1 MLTGAAG
8 LPPDVAPSGGL
19 TVTLPIWSRLVSDPE
34 TWRGMVADPFLSEP
48 TDCTMLACCSAAAT
62 WVTVKPWATSLVGST
77 VTSTS
82 SVGAPVK
89 TTEAT
94 PARPFSLGNAWDRSW
109 PARSPSGSSA
119 EIAYVRIGRL
129 LVEKVWTLD
138 DAACGGSSWRILAR
152 ALLTSCSADLR
163 SVPSR
168 NRTITNEAP

>member
-1 MLTGAAG
+1 MLTGAVG

-19 TVTLPIWSRLVSDPE
+19 TVTLPIWSRLVSEPE
-34 TWRGMVADPFLSEP
+34 TWRGMVADPFLREP

-62 WVTVKPWATSLVGST
+62 WVTVKPWA
-77 VTSTS
+77 
-82 SVGAPVK
+82 A
-89 TTEAT
+89 
-94 PARPFSLGNAWDRSW
+94 SLGRACARSW

-119 EIAYVRIGRL
+119 EIAYSRIGRL